1 MSKIKRVIIS
11 CGGTAGHIFPGLEI
25 AKSLKKFQKE
35 KSIVLFVGAIGKME
49 MKSVPK
55 HGFKIKGI
63 WIQSLNRKLVFF
75 KYFISNKIEFSLKVN
90 KKFLL
95 A

>member
-25 AKSLKKFQKE
+25 AKSLKNSERK
-35 KSIVLFVGAIGKME
+35 IDILFVGAIGKME

-63 WIQSLNRKLVFF
+63 WIQSLNRKSVF
-75 KYFISNKIEFSLKVN
+75 SNIRAFVE
-90 KKFLL
+90 
-95 A
+95 